1 MIIASIS
8 VGCFKDIESLYINH
22 FFKNKTFCAVGLV
35 LTFQKS
41 DYYP

>member
-1 MIIASIS
+1 MIITPILL
-8 VGCFKDIESLYINH
+8 GCFKDIEDLYINH
-22 FFKNKTFCAVGLV
+22 FFKNQSFCAVGLV